1 MEISHIF
8 QCRQEVKVL
17 TEACLTLTTFDD
29 NPVHQIVA
37 LLTDALTDVTMTGI
51 VINNVVNY
59 LAEVHGLDQF
69 KATNILNA
77 AAQLLTV
84 MVLELQGIGY
94 GNAKMIYLVSTY
106 PYVAVNIGF

>member
-8 QCRQEVKVL
+8 QCRQEVKAL
-17 TEACLTLTTFDD
+17 TEACLILTAFDD
-29 NPVHQIVA
+29 NPVHQIIA

-59 LAEVHGLDQF
+59 LAEVHGLSQNQ
-69 KATNILNA
+69 AINILNA

-84 MVLELQGIGY
+84 MTLELQGLGY
-94 GNAKMIYLVSTY
+94 SNAKMIYLVSTY
-106 PYVAVNIGF
+106 PYVVVNIGF

>member
-8 QCRQEVKVL
+8 QCRHEVKAL
-17 TEACLTLTTFDD
+17 TEACLILTAFDD
-29 NPVHQIVA
+29 NPVHQIIA
-37 LLTDALTDVTMTGI
+37 LLTDALTDVTMTGV

-59 LAEVHGLDQF
+59 LAEVHGITQF

-84 MVLELQGIGY
+84 MVLELQGLGY
-94 GNAKMIYLVSTY
+94 SNAKMIYLVSTY
-106 PYVAVNIGF
+106 PYVVVNIGF

>member
-1 MEISHIF
+1 MEVSHIF

-17 TEACLTLTTFDD
+17 TEACLILTAFDD

-37 LLTDALTDVTMTGI
+37 LLVDALTDVTMTGI

-69 KATNILNA
+69 KTTNILNA

>member
-17 TEACLTLTTFDD
+17 TEACLILTAFDD
-29 NPVHQIVA
+29 NPVHQIVS

-51 VINNVVNY
+51 VINNVVDY
-59 LAEVHGLDQF
+59 LAGVHGLSQF

-84 MVLELQGIGY
+84 MVLELQGLGY

-106 PYVAVNIGF
+106 PYVVVNIGF